1 MCATILGAILR
12 HRMLEFYYI
21 VFLERYKRAE
31 TTTTTA
37 AYRKTTLTLFDFI

>member
-1 MCATILGAILR
+1 MCATTLGAILQ

-21 VFLERYKRAE
+21 ALLERYKRAE

-37 AYRKTTLTLFDFI
+37 VHRTTTLTLFDFI

>member
-21 VFLERYKRAE
+21 VFLERCKRAE
-31 TTTTTA
+31 TTTTA
-37 AYRKTTLTLFDFI
+37 AYQTTTLTLFDFI